1 MEKLYYYDEDEND
14 EREGKEDDDVSE
26 FFSYY
31 NTIFSNMKH
40 ADEDEMMMSGI

>member
-1 MEKLYYYDEDEND
+1 MLYYYDEDD
-14 EREGKEDDDVSE
+14 DYGKRVGNEDDDVSE

-40 ADEDEMMMSGI
+40 ADEDEMMMLGI